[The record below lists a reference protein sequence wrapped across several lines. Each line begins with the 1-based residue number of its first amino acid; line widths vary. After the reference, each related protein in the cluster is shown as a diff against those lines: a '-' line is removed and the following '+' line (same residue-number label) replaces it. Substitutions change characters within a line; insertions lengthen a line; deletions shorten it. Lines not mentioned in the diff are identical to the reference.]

1 MSNLLV
7 KKKKKTRSEIVLLI
21 DLSNLYIKK
30 YSNLLQPVRV
40 TIFLYAT
47 KVSLLKLIFYIKEK
61 KEVDLKLQNR
71 ISRKKSLREYLEN
84 AVRKHLNVTIF
95 VRYYLSSFPEV
106 YSCISKNR
114 LVLPVAS
121 LLCFAE
127 LTLSQYLSVSTEMQC
142 LTDLAMRS
150 TQPTY

>member
-1 MSNLLV
+1 M
-7 KKKKKTRSEIVLLI
+7 LLI

-106 YSCISKNR
+106 YSCISNNR

-142 LTDLAMRS
+142 LTDLAMTS

>member
-7 KKKKKTRSEIVLLI
+7 KKKETRSKIVLLI

-106 YSCISKNR
+106 YSCISNNR
-114 LVLPVAS
+114 LVLPVAC

-142 LTDLAMRS
+142 LTDLAMTS